1 MGYYFFS
8 GFAIGLNFATIPYL
22 YLQNDGEAPVNQSS
36 TEDLLDFTAEECPST
51 DTHLLTFDI
60 PDHRDLD
67 TSLELN
73 RQLHAR
79 LRRKQEEISAL
90 RDANAQLRKLT
101 EQAEHYS
108 TTLDVFTTSHHVTTS
123 TPKTNTEITEGRSTG
138 SQHAWISLL
147 TREDQSEPSYTS
159 LADSTSTDP
168 ASGVKRQLWSSWSD
182 LLCEEA
188 GGDDAEDTR
197 PDYETDCKRL
207 RLDDELVELDLEQLE
222 AQLDQNEWTPQPLG
236 EESDL
241 TPNESLEVS
250 SKQQVAP
257 VTERVSVFGAF
268 RGLRVVTETPFVKSD
283 LGETNG
289 VCFKI
294 SIREHSTVKTKVFP
308 HGKAFTAH
316 TPSGSCRFLWVPSED

>member
-1 MGYYFFS
+1 M
-8 GFAIGLNFATIPYL
+8 
-22 YLQNDGEAPVNQSS
+22 
-36 TEDLLDFTAEECPST
+36 
-51 DTHLLTFDI
+51 
-60 PDHRDLD
+60 
-67 TSLELN
+67 
-73 RQLHAR
+73 
-79 LRRKQEEISAL
+79 
-90 RDANAQLRKLT
+90 
-101 EQAEHYS
+101 
-108 TTLDVFTTSHHVTTS
+108 TTS
-123 TPKTNTEITEGRSTG
+123 TPKTNTETTEGHSTG

-147 TREDQSEPSYTS
+147 TREDQSEQSYTS

-168 ASGVKRQLWSSWSD
+168 ASGVKRQLWSSWTD

-197 PDYETDCKRL
+197 TDNEPECKRL

-250 SKQQVAP
+250 SKP
-257 VTERVSVFGAF
+257 VTERVNVFGGF
-268 RGLRVVTETPFVKSD
+268 RGLRVVTETPLVKSD

-308 HGKAFTAH
+308 HGKAFTSH

>member
-1 MGYYFFS
+1 MQTCFYTHQS
-8 GFAIGLNFATIPYL
+8 YL
-22 YLQNDGEAPVNQSS
+22 VNDGEAPGNQSS
-36 TEDLLDFTAEECPST
+36 TGDLMDFTA

-60 PDHRDLD
+60 PDHRNLD

-79 LRRKQEEISAL
+79 LRRKQEEVSAL
-90 RDANAQLRKLT
+90 REANAQLRKLT

-108 TTLDVFTTSHHVTTS
+108 TILDVFTTSLQSESASHRVTTS
-123 TPKTNTEITEGRSTG
+123 TPKTNTETTEGHSTG

-168 ASGVKRQLWSSWSD
+168 ASGVKRQLWSSWTD

-197 PDYETDCKRL
+197 PDNETECKRL

-222 AQLDQNEWTPQPLG
+222 AQLEQNEWTPPPLR
-236 EESDL
+236 EESHL
-241 TPNESLEVS
+241 TPNESLEDS
-250 SKQQVAP
+250 SKQQVTT
-257 VTERVSVFGAF
+257 VTERVNVFGAF
-268 RGLRVVTETPFVKSD
+268 RGLRVVTETPLVKSD

-308 HGKAFTAH
+308 HGKAFTSH
-316 TPSGSCRFLWVPSED
+316 TPSGSCRFLWVPSDD